1 MLFMIQK
8 LGVQLFTVRDFMK
21 TEEDVRATFR
31 KLKAI
36 GYDQA
41 QTAGCAIPYETFG
54 RLAREEGI
62 EIVGTHDN
70 FDMMLNDFDQAY
82 RNHQALGTNIMG
94 IGGFFGKTPEETARD
109 YGVKSVNRY
118 NFFKIKKEIYK

>member
-1 MLFMIQK
+1 MIEK

-21 TEEDVRATFR
+21 TPEDLRETFR

-41 QTAGCAIPYETFG
+41 QTAGCAVPYAEFG
-54 RLAREEGI
+54 KIAKEEGI

-70 FDMMLNDFDQAY
+70 FDRMYEDFEASYAD
-82 RNHQALGTNIMG
+82 HQLLDTKIMG
-94 IGGFFGKTPEETARD
+94 IGG
-109 YGVKSVNRY
+109 
-118 NFFKIKKEIYK
+118 